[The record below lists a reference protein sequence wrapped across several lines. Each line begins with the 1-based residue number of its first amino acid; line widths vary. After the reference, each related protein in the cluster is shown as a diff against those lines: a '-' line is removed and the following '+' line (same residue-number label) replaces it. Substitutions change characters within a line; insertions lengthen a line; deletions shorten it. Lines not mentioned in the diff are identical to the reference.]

1 MNSIAKI
8 TIPIE
13 KLYQTIN
20 SAEVL
25 SAQQLISRNSYEG
38 QAYPIENVMH
48 YTAASNAIAE
58 VSKAIKA
65 IENARKTVTTPLDS
79 YKKEL
84 MRIES
89 DAIAPMQSFIAS
101 TKAAMLAYNAECERQ
116 FAVEQEK
123 ASTLEGLVD
132 GLAEVSIKHDHIK
145 GIRTIRRAQING
157 EVDWLKVL
165 SVLFG
170 SGLYRPEDFTRN
182 LLKAM
187 EICKIDSIAGIE
199 IYEEKIQTISR

>member
-25 SAQQLISRNSYEG
+25 SAQQLIERNSYEG
-38 QAYPIENVMH
+38 VAYPIENVMH

-58 VSKAIKA
+58 VNKAIKA
-65 IENARKTVTTPLDS
+65 IQDARKMVTGPLDA

-89 DAIAPMQSFIAS
+89 DAVTPLAAFITS
-101 TKAAMLAYNAECERQ
+101 TKVAMLNYTQECEKQ
-116 FAVEQEK
+116 FAAEQQK
-123 ASTLEGLVD
+123 ANTLESLVD
-132 GLAEVSIKHDHIK
+132 NLTEVSIKHDHIK
-145 GIRTIRRAQING
+145 GVRTIRKVRIAG

-165 SVLFG
+165 GVLFG
-170 SGLYRPEDFTRN
+170 SGMYKPEDLTQN

-187 EICKIDSIAGIE
+187 EKCGVDSIPGIE
-199 IYEEKIQTISR
+199 IYEEKIQTITR

>member
-8 TIPIE
+8 TIQIE

-25 SAQQLISRNSYEG
+25 SAQQTIHNASAITTSAEYS
-38 QAYPIENVMH
+38 A
-48 YTAASNAIAE
+48 AASAISQVNQA
-58 VSKAIKA
+58 VKA

-89 DAIAPMQSFIAS
+89 DATAPLMAFITA
-101 TKAAMLAYNAECERQ
+101 TKAAMLQYSAESERKL
-116 FAVEQEK
+116 AAEQAK
-123 ASTLEGLVD
+123 ATTFEDLVD
-132 GLAEVSIKHDHIK
+132 VTIKQDHIK
-145 GIRTIRRAQING
+145 GIRTIRKVRING

-170 SGLYRPEDFTRN
+170 SGMYKPEDLTRN

-187 EICKIDSIAGIE
+187 EICNIEAIAGIE
-199 IYEEKIQTISR
+199 IYEEKIQTITR

>member
-25 SAQQLISRNSYEG
+25 SAQQTIHNASAITNSAEY
-38 QAYPIENVMH
+38 AS
-48 YTAASNAIAE
+48 AASAISQVNQA
-58 VSKAIKA
+58 VKA

-89 DAIAPMQSFIAS
+89 DATAPLMAFITS
-101 TKAAMLAYNAECERQ
+101 TKAAMLRYSAESERKL
-116 FAVEQEK
+116 AAEQAK
-123 ASTLEGLVD
+123 ATTFEDLVD
-132 GLAEVSIKHDHIK
+132 VTIKQDHIK
-145 GIRTIRRAQING
+145 GIRTIRKVRISG

-170 SGLYRPEDFTRN
+170 SGMYKPDDLTRN

-187 EICKIDSIAGIE
+187 EICNIEAIAGIE
-199 IYEEKIQTISR
+199 IYEEKIQTITR

>member
-25 SAQQLISRNSYEG
+25 SAQQTIHNASAITNSAEY
-38 QAYPIENVMH
+38 AS
-48 YTAASNAIAE
+48 AASAISQVNQA
-58 VSKAIKA
+58 VKA

-89 DAIAPMQSFIAS
+89 DATAPLMAFITA
-101 TKAAMLAYNAECERQ
+101 TKAAMLQYSAESERKL
-116 FAVEQEK
+116 AAEQAK
-123 ASTLEGLVD
+123 ATTFEDLVD
-132 GLAEVSIKHDHIK
+132 VTIKQDHIK
-145 GIRTIRRAQING
+145 GIRTIRKVRING

-170 SGLYRPEDFTRN
+170 SGMYKPEDFTQN
-182 LLKAM
+182 LVRAM
-187 EICKIDSIAGIE
+187 EKCGVDSIAGIE
-199 IYEEKIQTISR
+199 IYEEKIQTIIR

>member
-25 SAQQLISRNSYEG
+25 SAQQTIHNASAITTSAEY
-38 QAYPIENVMH
+38 AS
-48 YTAASNAIAE
+48 AASAISQVNQA
-58 VSKAIKA
+58 VKA

-89 DAIAPMQSFIAS
+89 DATAPLMAFITA
-101 TKAAMLAYNAECERQ
+101 TKAAMLRYSAESERKL
-116 FAVEQEK
+116 AAEQAK
-123 ASTLEGLVD
+123 ATTFEDLVD
-132 GLAEVSIKHDHIK
+132 VTIKQDHIK
-145 GIRTIRRAQING
+145 GIRTIRKVRISG

-170 SGLYRPEDFTRN
+170 SGMYKPEDLTRN

-187 EICKIDSIAGIE
+187 EICNIEAIAGIE
-199 IYEEKIQTISR
+199 IYEEKIQTITR

>member
-1 MNSIAKI
+1 MNSVAKI

-25 SAQQLISRNSYEG
+25 SAQQTIHNASAITNSAEYSAAATAISQVN
-38 QAYPIENVMH
+38 QAV
-48 YTAASNAIAE
+48 
-58 VSKAIKA
+58 KA

-89 DAIAPMQSFIAS
+89 DATAPLMAFIAS
-101 TKAAMLAYNAECERQ
+101 TKAAMLQYSAESERKL
-116 FAVEQEK
+116 AAEQAK
-123 ASTLEGLVD
+123 ATTFENLVD
-132 GLAEVSIKHDHIK
+132 VTIKQDHIK
-145 GIRTIRRAQING
+145 GIRTIRKVRING

-170 SGLYRPEDFTRN
+170 SGMYKPEDLTRN

-187 EICKIDSIAGIE
+187 EICNIEAIAGIE
-199 IYEEKIQTISR
+199 IYEEKIQTITR

>member
-25 SAQQLISRNSYEG
+25 SAQQTIHNASAITNSAEY
-38 QAYPIENVMH
+38 
-48 YTAASNAIAE
+48 ASAAIAISQ
-58 VSKAIKA
+58 VNQAVKA

-89 DAIAPMQSFIAS
+89 DATAPLMAFITA
-101 TKAAMLAYNAECERQ
+101 TKAAMLQYSAESERKL
-116 FAVEQEK
+116 AAEQAK
-123 ASTLEGLVD
+123 ATTFEDLVD
-132 GLAEVSIKHDHIK
+132 VTIKQDHIK
-145 GIRTIRRAQING
+145 GIRTIRKVRISG

-170 SGLYRPEDFTRN
+170 SGMYKPEDLTRN

-187 EICKIDSIAGIE
+187 EICNIEAIAGIE
-199 IYEEKIQTISR
+199 IYEEKIQTITR

>member
-25 SAQQLISRNSYEG
+25 SAQQTIHNASAITNSAEY
-38 QAYPIENVMH
+38 AS
-48 YTAASNAIAE
+48 AASAISQVNQA
-58 VSKAIKA
+58 VKA

-89 DAIAPMQSFIAS
+89 DATAPLMAFITA
-101 TKAAMLAYNAECERQ
+101 TKAAMLQYSAESERKL
-116 FAVEQEK
+116 AAEQAK
-123 ASTLEGLVD
+123 ATTFEDLVD
-132 GLAEVSIKHDHIK
+132 VTIKQDHIK
-145 GIRTIRRAQING
+145 GIRTIRKVRISG

-170 SGLYRPEDFTRN
+170 SGMYKPEDFTQN
-182 LLKAM
+182 LVRAM
-187 EICKIDSIAGIE
+187 EKCGVDSIAGIE
-199 IYEEKIQTISR
+199 IYEDRIQTITR

>member
-25 SAQQLISRNSYEG
+25 SAQQTIHNASEVTNSAE
-38 QAYPIENVMH
+38 
-48 YTAASNAIAE
+48 YTAAASAIAQ
-58 VSKAIKA
+58 VNAAVKAI
-65 IENARKTVTTPLDS
+65 NSARMMVTSPLDN

-89 DAIAPMQSFIAS
+89 DATGPLLQFIAS
-101 TKAAMLAYNAECERQ
+101 TKAAMLRYSEESERRLAAEQ
-116 FAVEQEK
+116 AK
-123 ASTLEGLVD
+123 ATTLEDLVD
-132 GLAEVSIKHDHIK
+132 VTIKQDHIK
-145 GIRTIRRAQING
+145 GIRTIRRAVIVG

-170 SGLYRPEDFTRN
+170 SGLYKPEDFTRN

-187 EICKIDSIAGIE
+187 DICKIDNIAGIE
-199 IYEEKIQTISR
+199 IQEDKIQTITR

>member
-25 SAQQLISRNSYEG
+25 SAQQTIHNASAITNSAEY
-38 QAYPIENVMH
+38 AS
-48 YTAASNAIAE
+48 AASAISQVNQA
-58 VSKAIKA
+58 VKA

-89 DAIAPMQSFIAS
+89 DATAPLMAFITA
-101 TKAAMLAYNAECERQ
+101 TKAAMLQYSAESERKL
-116 FAVEQEK
+116 AAEQAK
-123 ASTLEGLVD
+123 ATTFEDLVD
-132 GLAEVSIKHDHIK
+132 VTIKQDHIK
-145 GIRTIRRAQING
+145 GIRTIRKVRING

-170 SGLYRPEDFTRN
+170 SGMYKPEDFTQN
-182 LLKAM
+182 LVRAM
-187 EICKIDSIAGIE
+187 EKCGVDSIAGID
-199 IYEEKIQTISR
+199 IYEEKIQTITR

>member
-25 SAQQLISRNSYEG
+25 SAQQTIHNASAITNSAEY
-38 QAYPIENVMH
+38 AS
-48 YTAASNAIAE
+48 AASAISQVNQA
-58 VSKAIKA
+58 VKA

-89 DAIAPMQSFIAS
+89 DATAPLMAFITA
-101 TKAAMLAYNAECERQ
+101 TKAAMLRYSAESERKL
-116 FAVEQEK
+116 AAEQAK
-123 ASTLEGLVD
+123 ATTFEDLVD
-132 GLAEVSIKHDHIK
+132 VTIKQDHIK
-145 GIRTIRRAQING
+145 GIRTIRKVRING

-170 SGLYRPEDFTRN
+170 SGMYKPEDLTRN

-187 EICKIDSIAGIE
+187 EICNIEVIAGIE
-199 IYEEKIQTISR
+199 IYEDRIQTITR

>member
-25 SAQQLISRNSYEG
+25 SAQQTIHNASAITNSAEYS
-38 QAYPIENVMH
+38 A
-48 YTAASNAIAE
+48 AASAISQVNQA
-58 VSKAIKA
+58 VKA

-89 DAIAPMQSFIAS
+89 DAMAPLMAFITA
-101 TKAAMLAYNAECERQ
+101 TKAAMLQYSAESERKL
-116 FAVEQEK
+116 AAEQAK
-123 ASTLEGLVD
+123 ATTFENLVD
-132 GLAEVSIKHDHIK
+132 VTIKQDHIK
-145 GIRTIRRAQING
+145 GIRTIRKVRING

-170 SGLYRPEDFTRN
+170 SGMYKPEDLTRN

-187 EICKIDSIAGIE
+187 EICNIEAIAGIE
-199 IYEEKIQTISR
+199 IYEEKIQTITR

>member
-13 KLYQTIN
+13 KLYQSIN

-25 SAQQLISRNSYEG
+25 HAQQLVSSNSYEG
-38 QAYPIENVMH
+38 TAYPIENVMH

-58 VSKAIKA
+58 VNKAIKA
-65 IENARKTVTTPLDS
+65 SQDARKMVTGPLDA

-89 DAIAPMQSFIAS
+89 DAVTPLQNFITS
-101 TKAAMLAYNAECERQ
+101 TKVAMLNYTQECERQ
-116 FAVEQEK
+116 FAVEQQK
-123 ASTLEGLVD
+123 ASALDELV
-132 GLAEVSIKHDHIK
+132 EVGIKHDHIK
-145 GIRTIRRAQING
+145 GVRTIRKVRING

-165 SVLFG
+165 GVLLAPVCT
-170 SGLYRPEDFTRN
+170 SRRTSRRICSRRWRSAEWIQSLGLRF
-182 LLKAM
+182 M
-187 EICKIDSIAGIE
+187 KIE
-199 IYEEKIQTISR
+199 FKL